1 MGSQSTHG
9 FNRLSNKASSWLA
22 HPLFFGFVVLAL
34 VAWVPTLW
42 LMETGASDL
51 VVDSI
56 TNPLQLLLLVLLHNN
71 QHRVSKASDDRADQT
86 ARALATLLEHAATT
100 TQDEQRSQQL
110 REEAVQLQR
119 DAEKD
124 NELSSGDTQRRE

>member
-1 MGSQSTHG
+1 MDSEVVRDLLDRHTRLAVSGNPDDVLTELTGVGLGHSNILPRLHISKRSQMSQIP
-9 FNRLSNKASSWLA
+9 SAA
-22 HPLFFGFVVLAL
+22 P
-34 VAWVPTLW
+34 
-42 LMETGASDL
+42 
-51 VVDSI
+51 
-56 TNPLQLLLLVLLHNN
+56 
-71 QHRVSKASDDRADQT
+71 T

>member
-86 ARALATLLEHAATT
+86 GLLNDSVT
-100 TQDEQRSQQL
+100 
-110 REEAVQLQR
+110 AV
-119 DAEKD
+119 
-124 NELSSGDTQRRE
+124 